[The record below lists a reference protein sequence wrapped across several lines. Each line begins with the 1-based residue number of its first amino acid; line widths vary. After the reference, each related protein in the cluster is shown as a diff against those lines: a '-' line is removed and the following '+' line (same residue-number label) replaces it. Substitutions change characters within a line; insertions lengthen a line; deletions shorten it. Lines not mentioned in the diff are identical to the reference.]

1 MSLKEY
7 YYFLKG
13 HLTKSCDSD
22 ESLSKKLNFSIHP
35 LFLMK
40 DLEALI
46 IKDQII
52 IKAITTTYT
61 YRSPP
66 FL

>member
-22 ESLSKKLNFSIHP
+22 ELLSKKLNFSIHP

-40 DLEALI
+40 DLEALVI
-46 IKDQII
+46 
-52 IKAITTTYT
+52 A
-61 YRSPP
+61 PP
-66 FL
+66 AKP